1 MNAVNFVSR
10 GGGGW
15 CSIDAG
21 NGSDVAVISSA
32 TSGKMDAR
40 KRINAKS
47 LMVPC
52 CIQVK
57 VRCGV
62 ESNFEY
68 SRLQSSPFSFRFS
81 ISLLYNIRLEII

>member
-21 NGSDVAVISSA
+21 IGSDVAVISSA

-57 VRCGV
+57 VRWGLG
-62 ESNFEY
+62 Y
-68 SRLQSSPFSFRFS
+68 QG
-81 ISLLYNIRLEII
+81 